1 MPLGGMIG
9 PMTDD
14 AAVTAAAKRRV
25 YPFFSIAGMSMEPSA
40 EVSATADPLRPANS
54 MLERMLTWA
63 SPPRTCPISAWLKRT
78 RFMVI
83 CPAFIISPARMKN
96 GIAISG
102 KLSIPLYMRP
112 ISRVKK
118 WLCPSSMRLM
128 DGAIRSANITGSP
141 QIMSSRNIQKKA
153 SDMIDAYETLATSSP
168 RSGLCFGTEAGSTS
182 PLIAR
187 RMFSTLTAA
196 SR

>member
-1 MPLGGMIG
+1 
-9 PMTDD
+9 
-14 AAVTAAAKRRV
+14 
-25 YPFFSIAGMSMEPSA
+25 
-40 EVSATADPLRPANS
+40 

-63 SPPRTCPISAWLKRT
+63 RPPRTWPMRAWLSRT
-78 RFMVI
+78 RFTVI

-112 ISRVKK
+112 MSRVKK
-118 WLCPSSMRLM
+118 WLCPSSMRLIE
-128 DGAIRSANITGSP
+128 GAMRSANMTGRP
-141 QIMSSRNIQKKA
+141 HTISSRKTQKNA
-153 SDMIDAYETLATSSP
+153 SDMSGAYGALLPVSSP
-168 RSGLCFGTEAGSTS
+168 ASGLCRGTDAGSIS

-187 RMFSTLTAA
+187 RMCSTLTAA